1 MPADVNKTVS
11 ISYKADM
18 KDLFSNLKKIP
29 GMTEEEAKKMVKA
42 LDKQL
47 KATEKAAQKASKGTT
62 KAMNQ
67 ITAATKKT
75 SGAARTLRKDFANID
90 RLSSEASQALGL
102 LSPEMG
108 QAAAQVSVLASAME
122 SLGRMFFISNPLF
135 LAAAVAAGLVYFALD
150 SQEAAAKKAKEE
162 TEKFNAA
169 LSESDKHSE
178 KLVENLIKLEQ
189 TLGTFQ
195 TLLNDTT
202 NEFNDMTGAIEDA
215 ALQEMKIFQQAQ
227 QQAVELTKAEEK
239 IVDNFVKQ
247 REEKQKQIK
256 LLDEELD
263 RTRKTGARGKAYSK
277 ILEYRK
283 ELETAIEGKQ
293 LSILKIN
300 RQIQE
305 SEAKISSGFQDEADA
320 LEEIL
325 LQKKE
330 QEEREKRI
338 KEAQKRR
345 NDRLKEFSKLLKETL
360 KPLKEAEKLIA
371 ASTQAREKS
380 IKSLQKQDSTRQK
393 IAMTALKEEL
403 KEIEKRLKENEKNT
417 NLSELQVTRENERL
431 LIQQKQNTLK
441 AIENLQIEGLRK
453 KNEQVITQIEKQI
466 TEVHKRQNLERTI
479 LETARAELEAQKQI
493 ALQTKNKSERTEK
506 IKQIEEAFLRLK
518 TDEATFNES
527 LKTDEQTLIT
537 LQESKVQA
545 ALNGYEQIQNAIKE
559 TGELEKETF
568 LDIVNTI
575 QESIGTRTSEI
586 LGNVQGIHDASQKL
600 ATAQIDLLQQQIDNV
615 AAARDKHLE
624 RIDEAEKKGIITA
637 EQAAKRKEDA
647 EKRYAESVKDEQIR
661 MFKTQQAAQIAQ
673 AIMDAASASARAF
686 KDYPF
691 PVSLGVAGLAAAAAT
706 MRVQQIKAQKPP
718 QKFDMG
724 GMIGSST
731 MSPDMGTIQALK
743 GEAILDR
750 ATVNNIGGEQ
760 GIQALQNNSSN
771 MGQVVVIQPFKHFDK
786 FVRTASRNNMF
797 GMKKSFS
804 SKY

>member
-47 KATEKAAQKASKGTT
+47 KATEKAAQKAAKGTT
-62 KAMNQ
+62 RAMKQ
-67 ITAATKKT
+67 IDNSAKRSAM
-75 SGAARTLRKDFANID
+75 SARSLRKEFANID
-90 RLSSEASQALGL
+90 RLTSEASQGLALV
-102 LSPEMG
+102 SPAMG
-108 QAAAQVSVLASAME
+108 EAAAQASVAASGIE
-122 SLGRMFFISNPLF
+122 SLGRALMVSNPLF
-135 LAAAVAAGLVYFALD
+135 IVGAIVVGGIIAAFSHASQQAEALKESEERLNKELESSEQAFLKLID
-150 SQEAAAKKAKEE
+150 S
-162 TEKFNAA
+162 
-169 LSESDKHSE
+169 
-178 KLVENLIKLEQ
+178 
-189 TLGTFQ
+189 
-195 TLLNDTT
+195 
-202 NEFNDMTGAIEDA
+202 IEDA
-215 ALQEMKIFQQAQ
+215 DTKIGGFSESTNDLRNKLLLAKGEISE
-227 QQAVELTKAEEK
+227 VELQGIKNAQELHNFEQELLKTTGKRDEILQSQAENLKQRQEAVLKEIQHLRESKSALFDNSEVEEK
-239 IVDNFVKQ
+239 INHLKKQ
-247 REEKQKQIK
+247 RNIIGREETDIAYQIRDAEK
-256 LLDEELD
+256 ENREEV
-263 RTRKTGARGKAYSK
+263 
-277 ILEYRK
+277 E
-283 ELETAIEGKQ
+283 
-293 LSILKIN
+293 
-300 RQIQE
+300 RQVR
-305 SEAKISSGFQDEADA
+305 
-320 LEEIL
+320 
-325 LQKKE
+325 
-330 QEEREKRI
+330 EREKVLEGLQEQREREERI
-338 KEAQKRR
+338 KKAQKRR

-506 IKQIEEAFLRLK
+506 IKQIEEAFLKLK
-518 TDEATFNES
+518 TDEAAFNDS

-575 QESIGTRTSEI
+575 QESIGIRTSEI
-586 LGNVQGIHDASQKL
+586 LGNVAGIHDASQKL

-786 FVRTASRNNMF
+786 FVRTASRNNIF